1 MDAPPPAFR
10 LTVPARFD
18 GRDHH
23 RGRSTLHV
31 QDGRIV
37 AASAAS
43 AAHLD
48 LSDLDVTLL
57 PGVIDAHVHL
67 AITNTDPSERTLPP
81 GLLALRMARNA
92 RAQLRAGVT
101 TVRDLGAPDGLDLQ
115 WRQALADGLVPGP
128 RTIVAGRPIVAV
140 GGHCAFMGRQVGNVA
155 AARAAAEQA
164 VAEGVDWLKL
174 MVTAGLSTPGAA
186 PHDQQLPVEVIAA
199 VVEVAHAAGLPVA
212 AHAVGGPGVLA
223 AITAGVDSLE
233 HGYWLGDA
241 EVAAMLARGTVYVPT
256 RTVAREVAD
265 GVAVADARPPA
276 AAQASA
282 RHADAVHPE
291 SVRRAYRAGVTI
303 AAGTDYRHGSLPGE
317 VALLVS
323 AGMAPRDALRAA
335 TSAAAQLLRRPDLGS
350 LEIGAVADLL
360 LVRGDPLTDPRALQD
375 AVLVVQGGQLVW
387 HDPTL
392 QIGRSIPEGG
402 AAMRAAAAP

>member
-1 MDAPPPAFR
+1 MDVTPHAFR

-18 GRDHH
+18 GRDH
-23 RGRSTLHV
+23 RRDRSTLHV

-37 AASAAS
+37 ATSTAS

-57 PGVIDAHVHL
+57 PGLIDAHVHL

-115 WRQALADGLVPGP
+115 WRQALAENLVPGP
-128 RTIVAGRPIVAV
+128 RTVVAGRPIVAV
-140 GGHCAFMGRQVGNVA
+140 GGHCAFMGRQVGSVA

-174 MVTAGLSTPGAA
+174 MVTAGLSTPGTA
-186 PHDQQLPVEVIAA
+186 PHEQQLPFEVIAA

-256 RTVAREVAD
+256 RTVAREVAS
-265 GVAVADARPPA
+265 GVAVAGARPPA

-282 RHADAVHPE
+282 RQAHAVQPE
-291 SVRRAYRAGVTI
+291 SIRRAYRAGVTI

-323 AGMAPRDALRAA
+323 AGMVPRDALRAA
-335 TSAAAQLLRRPDLGS
+335 TSVAAQLLRRPDLGS

-375 AVLVVQGGQLVW
+375 VVLVVQGGRLV
-387 HDPTL
+387 H
-392 QIGRSIPEGG
+392 RC
-402 AAMRAAAAP
+402 AAPEVAGLPCAATC